1 MTTIG
6 RVTLALGVLAPLI
19 VGCARHVAA
28 PHPTAV
34 TASRPATSP
43 TPPVWPDAAPAP
55 EAPIPDAAGPTP
67 ESGPT
72 AGFSAREE
80 LPDVHFATGQVQADA
95 SARKALDAP
104 PPWAN
109 ARPEHP
115 IHLD

>member
-19 VGCARHVAA
+19 VGCARHVDA

-55 EAPIPDAAGPTP
+55 DAPIPDPAGPTP
-67 ESGPT
+67 DS
-72 AGFSAREE
+72 
-80 LPDVHFATGQVQADA
+80 
-95 SARKALDAP
+95 P
-104 PPWAN
+104 PPPGFPPPLDPPYAPLPT
-109 ARPEHP
+109 R
-115 IHLD
+115 HLPPHATAPH